1 MPTSSKSS
9 RQSLGP
15 FMGGPEG
22 PMDAKSGSQYFQQAI
37 DYFRDKVNIKGEAW
51 DSLWQGQHAAAFTV
65 AGAMKDDL
73 LCDLRQSVDKAIS
86 EGMSLAS
93 FRHQFKEI
101 VAKHGWTGFT
111 GEGSK
116 AGVAWRAKV
125 IYDTNMRQAYN
136 AGRWQQLQRFDV
148 WVYRHGDSRSPR
160 PEHLSWNGLALSKDD
175 PWWQTHFP
183 QNGWG
188 CKCRVEG
195 YSKVRAKLN
204 GIEIGQAPDDGTYEY
219 VNKKTGEV
227 LQVPKGID
235 PGFDY
240 SVGEAK
246 FGRRLSQDEY
256 DFWMD
261 DPARWQKLT
270 PGDWQTAQRPARV
283 PLRELPIKLGPRL
296 HDHSAVVDELRLVLG
311 ADKAAM
317 ETPMGQIV
325 IDAEFLGRHIDPA
338 RSEFLPLLPDA
349 LNRPFEIWQGFEQH
363 RGTGQMVIR
372 NRFITAYDVGKGR
385 GILVVAEVLK
395 GKLQA
400 WTFIPVKPGYL
411 QRQRVGMLLWGEG
424 SDLAHAAESAGAGE
438 N

>member
-1 MPTSSKSS
+1 MPSSKSS

-15 FMGGPEG
+15 FMGGPTG

-51 DSLWQGQHAAAFTV
+51 DSLWQGQHATAFTV

-116 AGVAWRAKV
+116 AGMAWRAKV

-148 WVYRHGDSRSPR
+148 WVYHHGDSRSPR
-160 PEHLSWNGLALSKDD
+160 PAHLSWNGLALSKDD

-246 FGRRLSQDEY
+246 FGKRLSADE
-256 DFWMD
+256 FAAWEGEKGK
-261 DPARWQKLT
+261 AWQSITSGSWETAGRPVRLT
-270 PGDWQTAQRPARV
+270 PRPLPQPLQQPVAQTDVVAAV
-283 PLRELPIKLGPRL
+283 K
-296 HDHSAVVDELRLVLG
+296 SALG
-311 ADKAAM
+311 AD
-317 ETPMGQIV
+317 EVLLSTPAGSV
-325 IDAEFLGRHIDPA
+325 LVDAEVLGEHIQPDRTA
-338 RSEFLPLLPDA
+338 YLPLLKDA
-349 LNRPFEIWQGFEQH
+349 LTNPQEVWLSFEQH
-363 RGTGQMVIR
+363 KGTGKVVLR
-372 NRFITAYDVGKGR
+372 TRFITVYQIRKGHAVMVAFNAVR
-385 GILVVAEVLK
+385 GVMT
-395 GKLQA
+395 A
-400 WTFIPVKPGYL
+400 WTLIGTSDLKYVN
-411 QRQRVGMLLWGEG
+411 RQRIGHLL
-424 SDLAHAAESAGAGE
+424 HIE
-438 N
+438 NQALTP

>member
-1 MPTSSKSS
+1 MPASSKRS

-15 FMGGPEG
+15 FMDGPER
-22 PMDAKSGSQYFQQAI
+22 PMDARSGSQYFQQAI
-37 DYFRDKVNIKGEAW
+37 DYFRDKVNVKGEEW

-86 EGMSLAS
+86 QGISLAD
-93 FRHQFKEI
+93 FRRQFKEI

-125 IYDTNMRQAYN
+125 IYDTNMRQSYN
-136 AGRWQQLQRFDV
+136 AGRWQQLQQFDI

-160 PEHLSWNGLALSKDD
+160 PEHLSWNGLALPKNDS
-175 PWWQTHFP
+175 WWRTHFP

-188 CKCRVEG
+188 CHCRVEG

-227 LQVPKGID
+227 MQVPKGID

-246 FGRRLSQDEY
+246 FGRRLAQAEY
-256 DFWMD
+256 DQWKGKRAD
-261 DPARWQKLT
+261 AWQSLT
-270 PGDWQTAQRPARV
+270 PGDWQTEMRPERLPV
-283 PLRELPIKLGPRL
+283 RTLPKPLQQPVAADGVVQ
-296 HDHSAVVDELRLVLG
+296 AVKTALG
-311 ADKAAM
+311 ADEALM
-317 ETPMGQIV
+317 TTPVGTV
-325 IDAEFLGRHIDPA
+325 LVDAEVLGSHLEDDAA
-338 RSEFLPLLPDA
+338 RTAYLPLLVDA
-349 LNRPFEIWQGFEQH
+349 LANPQEVWQSFEQH
-363 RGTGQMVIR
+363 KGTGKVVLR
-372 NRFITAYDVGKGR
+372 TRFVTVYQVRKDKALLVAFNAVR
-385 GILVVAEVLK
+385 GVLT
-395 GKLQA
+395 A
-400 WTFIPVKPGYL
+400 WTLIGTSDLKYL
-411 QRQRVGMLLWGEG
+411 NRQRMGQLIHVE
-424 SDLAHAAESAGAGE
+424 E
-438 N
+438 